1 MTCGRAVVERAGELR
16 RSGLSCR
23 EMARELDGP
32 SKGAVARRT
41 RAEGGTVGRAVAR
54 MGLPKSVGD
63 GPARPGIDPDDKHA
77 LMERLVL
84 ENVVLG
90 AANGVFKAASLD
102 GLSNG
107 GKTPVMD
114 RLGPCGK
121 WPLRELASSLGISEG
136 PHGCQRRAIARPDRP
151 APPRALVRR
160 AFAGDGE
167 GARGHRFVAREL
179 RGLGVPVRASERVVP
194 RIMRGEGPVPRW
206 TRGKRGPHGSHAGG
220 PRPAP
225 PDLARRDSRS
235 APPNFPRPTDVTEFG
250 PPPRQGG
257 LPVGRQGP
265 PRPLGRGV
273 EGRRAPG
280 RRAGQLDAR
289 GRLRPAD
296 ARRAPRHP
304 LRPRRPP
311 PLARPGLDLREQRP
325 HQEHARQGLQP
336 GQRRAGKGRVTVH
349 IIVRSPLPRASPCR
363 NPGTYR
369 SSGYRV
375 AVVQGAAG
383 MIAVILV
390 SLVRVIGGHIF
401 ACGL

>member
-250 PPPRQGG
+250 PPP
-257 LPVGRQGP
+257 
-265 PRPLGRGV
+265 
-273 EGRRAPG
+273 PG
-280 RRAGQLDAR
+280 REVCPSAARDRLDPSVVAWRAG
-289 GRLRPAD
+289 
-296 ARRAPRHP
+296 
-304 LRPRRPP
+304 
-311 PLARPGLDLREQRP
+311 E
-325 HQEHARQGLQP
+325 RQGLQP

-349 IIVRSPLPRASPCR
+349 IIVCSPLPRASPCR

-383 MIAVILV
+383 MIAVILI